1 MESQIQVRK
10 PLGFDAIIGA
20 MSDQSVA
27 NDIILGVCTKDSS
40 ISRNPYEVCRNE
52 TRVTRVVCAGPLFQP
67 GNRVLEKQV
76 LELRCHGIIYL
87 VAGWSERT
95 RCGRAFLKCNEDTSG
110 FM

>member
-52 TRVTRVVCAGPLFQP
+52 LALLGSYA
-67 GNRVLEKQV
+67 QV
-76 LELRCHGIIYL
+76 HCFNQAI
-87 VAGWSERT
+87 
-95 RCGRAFLKCNEDTSG
+95 AFLKSRCSNFDAMVSYILSLDGLRERVVG
-110 FM
+110 ERF